1 MLILGVLFIC
11 ILILFSAL
19 ISGSEVS
26 FFSLSSQNLEELSKI
41 DDKKEKRI
49 RMLLSNPN
57 KLLATILI
65 ANNFINVAIIVISY
79 FISSKIFIN
88 IYSETIQFIIQ
99 VVIITFILVL
109 LGEITPKVYAKQHAV
124 KFSKN
129 MVTLIQILQILFY
142 PLSRIL
148 LSATSFIENRVQKK
162 SSDIS
167 MKEISKAIELT
178 TEGDDDDEKRILKS
192 ILEFGNIDVKEIMRP
207 RTDVVALDLNAS
219 FQEVIG
225 LIISSSFSRIPV
237 YDETFDNIKGILY
250 IKDLIPYIS
259 NEDLD
264 WTTLLHEPLFVPETK
279 KLNDLLKEF
288 QDRKIHLAIVV
299 DEYGGSSGIVTLED
313 VLEEI
318 VGEIN
323 DEFDDEGLQY
333 SKLDE
338 KTFVFEA
345 KISLNDFL
353 KIVDGENDYF
363 DEFKGDTDTIAGL
376 ILEKTRVIPKISE
389 TIEFPPYKFYIES
402 VDDRRIKR
410 VKVKILE

>member
-1 MLILGVLFIC
+1 MLYDNY
-11 ILILFSAL
+11 
-19 ISGSEVS
+19 
-26 FFSLSSQNLEELSKI
+26 NL
-41 DDKKEKRI
+41 
-49 RMLLSNPN
+49 
-57 KLLATILI
+57 
-65 ANNFINVAIIVISY
+65 
-79 FISSKIFIN
+79 
-88 IYSETIQFIIQ
+88 IQ

-207 RTDVVALDLNAS
+207 RTDVVALDINAS

-264 WTTLLHEPLFVPETK
+264 WTTLLHAPLFVPETK
-279 KLNDLLKEF
+279 KLNDLLKDF

-299 DEYGGSSGIVTLED
+299 D
-313 VLEEI
+313 
-318 VGEIN
+318 
-323 DEFDDEGLQY
+323 
-333 SKLDE
+333 
-338 KTFVFEA
+338 
-345 KISLNDFL
+345 
-353 KIVDGENDYF
+353 
-363 DEFKGDTDTIAGL
+363 
-376 ILEKTRVIPKISE
+376 
-389 TIEFPPYKFYIES
+389 
-402 VDDRRIKR
+402 
-410 VKVKILE
+410 